1 MDVRDWLEKI
11 TAAEIM
17 IRDVVTLAP
26 GDTVAQAAGIFLREQ
41 VTGAPVIDQNG
52 ACLGVLSASDI
63 IGAEG
68 KVADEARRIAESSF
82 WNSNLTLPASI
93 YAEKLA
99 DLRDKIAPAAEQ
111 PVERF
116 MTTDQVSVSEDT
128 SLATVVQYML
138 DAHIHRVLVM
148 GAENRLLG
156 IISTTDVLAALL
168 RCKLEQES

>member
-1 MDVRDWLEKI
+1 MDLRDWLEKT
-11 TAAEIM
+11 TATEIM
-17 IRDVVTLAP
+17 IRDVVTLVS
-26 GDTVAQAAGIFLREQ
+26 GDMVAQAAGIFLREQ
-41 VTGAPVIDQNG
+41 ISGAPVIDQNG
-52 ACLGVLSASDI
+52 VCLGVLSASDI

-68 KVADEARRIAESSF
+68 KVADEARKIAESSF
-82 WNSNLTLPASI
+82 WNSNLALPASI

-128 SLATVVQYML
+128 PLATVVQYMV
-138 DAHIHRVLVM
+138 DAHIHRILVV

-168 RCKLEQES
+168 RCKLDQES